1 VPHKP
6 NYELDRIDER
16 NRQIQETRDPV
27 EWGRRMAERLREV
40 ASHIRDHDDEGIY
53 IWRSDAESMAR
64 LIERLVERCESFTS
78 KADGEAVKEL
88 RHIGQ
93 LLTDRLTRMIDEGP
107 DALPRG
113 WTPYDLAIVG
123 KARRLIEETG

>member
-40 ASHIRDHDDEGIY
+40 ASHIRYHDDEGVY

-64 LIERLVERCESFTS
+64 LIERLVERCESTE
-78 KADGEAVKEL
+78 GE
-88 RHIGQ
+88 
-93 LLTDRLTRMIDEGP
+93 
-107 DALPRG
+107 
-113 WTPYDLAIVG
+113 
-123 KARRLIEETG
+123 RR